1 MIRRRS
7 TPWIHRW
14 SRTVM
19 GAIAAIGVVET
30 AYLTIA
36 KFTTG
41 SVICPTSGCDKVLN
55 SPYATVFGTVPLSLL
70 GCLAYLSIAILALAP
85 KAVNPN
91 TNKGLHSQLEN
102 KTWQALFIITA
113 AMVIFSSYL
122 MYLMA
127 FEIKELCIYCISSAV
142 FSLSLFVL
150 VLVGREWEDIGQLVF
165 TGILV
170 AMVSSIGALGLYNS
184 VRSPA
189 ASVSTPG
196 ILAPA
201 VTTTSGP
208 AQLAL
213 ARHLGEVGA
222 KEYGAYWCPH
232 CHEQKMLF
240 GKEAAA
246 LIDYVEC
253 DPRGQNSR
261 AEICQAA
268 GANIKGFP
276 TWEIKGQFYS
286 GTQSLEKLAD
296 LSGYTGRETFK
307 TDRKVGD
314 NRGQILGLLPGN
326 ILIFS

>member
-19 GAIAAIGVVET
+19 GAIATIGVVET

-85 KAVNPN
+85 KALNPN

-127 FEIKELCIYCISSAV
+127 FEIKDLCIYCISSAL
-142 FSLSLFVL
+142 FSLALFVL

-189 ASVSTPG
+189 SVSTPG
-196 ILAPA
+196 IVAPA

-213 ARHLGEVGA
+213 ARHLGEIGA

-246 LIDYVEC
+246 LIDYIEC

-268 GANIKGFP
+268 AANVKGFP

-296 LSGYTGRETFK
+296 FSGYTGPRNFQ
-307 TDRKVGD
+307 
-314 NRGQILGLLPGN
+314 N
-326 ILIFS
+326 

>member
-19 GAIAAIGVVET
+19 GAIAALGVVET

-36 KFTTG
+36 KLTTG

-127 FEIKELCIYCISSAV
+127 FEIRELCIYCFSSAL

-196 ILAPA
+196 IVGPA

-213 ARHLGEVGA
+213 VRHLREIGA

-232 CHEQKMLF
+232 CHDQKMLF

-261 AEICQAA
+261 AQLCQAA
-268 GANIKGFP
+268 AANVKGFP

-296 LSGYTGRETFK
+296 LSGYTGPRNFQ
-307 TDRKVGD
+307 
-314 NRGQILGLLPGN
+314 N
-326 ILIFS
+326 

>member
-127 FEIKELCIYCISSAV
+127 FEIKELCIYCISSAL

-196 ILAPA
+196 IVAPA

-208 AQLAL
+208 AQLAFGPATSEKSAL
-213 ARHLGEVGA
+213 KSTALTGVPTATSKKCCSA
-222 KEYGAYWCPH
+222 K
-232 CHEQKMLF
+232 K
-240 GKEAAA
+240 
-246 LIDYVEC
+246 
-253 DPRGQNSR
+253 
-261 AEICQAA
+261 
-268 GANIKGFP
+268 
-276 TWEIKGQFYS
+276 
-286 GTQSLEKLAD
+286 
-296 LSGYTGRETFK
+296 
-307 TDRKVGD
+307 
-314 NRGQILGLLPGN
+314 LLP
-326 ILIFS
+326 

>member
-36 KFTTG
+36 KLTTG

-142 FSLSLFVL
+142 LSLSLFVL

-196 ILAPA
+196 IVAPA

-213 ARHLGEVGA
+213 ARHLREIGA

-232 CHEQKMLF
+232 CHDQKMLF
-240 GKEAAA
+240 GKEAGA

-261 AEICQAA
+261 AQLCQAA
-268 GANIKGFP
+268 AANVKGFP

-296 LSGYTGRETFK
+296 VSGYTGPRNFQ
-307 TDRKVGD
+307 
-314 NRGQILGLLPGN
+314 NR
-326 ILIFS
+326 

>member
-142 FSLSLFVL
+142 LSLSLFVL

-189 ASVSTPG
+189 ASVSSPG
-196 ILAPA
+196 IVAPA
-201 VTTTSGP
+201 VTTISGP

-213 ARHLGEVGA
+213 VRHLREIGA

-232 CHEQKMLF
+232 CHDQKMLF

-253 DPRGQNSR
+253 DPKGQNSR
-261 AEICQAA
+261 AQMCQAA
-268 GANIKGFP
+268 AANVKGFP

-296 LSGYTGRETFK
+296 LSGYTGPRNFQ
-307 TDRKVGD
+307 
-314 NRGQILGLLPGN
+314 N
-326 ILIFS
+326 

>member
-142 FSLSLFVL
+142 LSLSLFVL

-213 ARHLGEVGA
+213 ARHLGEIGA

-232 CHEQKMLF
+232 CHDQKMLF

-268 GANIKGFP
+268 AANVKGFP

-296 LSGYTGRETFK
+296 LSGYTGPRNFQ
-307 TDRKVGD
+307 
-314 NRGQILGLLPGN
+314 N
-326 ILIFS
+326 

>member
-127 FEIKELCIYCISSAV
+127 FEIKDLCIYCISSAL

-189 ASVSTPG
+189 TSVSTPG
-196 ILAPA
+196 IVAPA

-208 AQLAL
+208 AELAL
-213 ARHLGEVGA
+213 VRHLREIGA

-232 CHEQKMLF
+232 CHDQKMLF

-246 LIDYVEC
+246 LIDYIEC

-296 LSGYTGRETFK
+296 LSGYTGPRNFQ
-307 TDRKVGD
+307 
-314 NRGQILGLLPGN
+314 N
-326 ILIFS
+326 

>member
-70 GCLAYLSIAILALAP
+70 GCLAYLSVAILALAP

-127 FEIKELCIYCISSAV
+127 FEIKDVCIYCLSSV
-142 FSLSLFVL
+142 LFSLSLFVL

-184 VRSPA
+184 VRSPV

-196 ILAPA
+196 IVAPA

-208 AQLAL
+208 AELAL
-213 ARHLGEVGA
+213 VRHLGEIGA

-232 CHEQKMLF
+232 CHDQKMLF

-261 AEICQAA
+261 AQLCQAA
-268 GANIKGFP
+268 AANVKGFP

-286 GTQSLEKLAD
+286 GTQSLEKLAN
-296 LSGYTGRETFK
+296 LSGYTGPRNFQ
-307 TDRKVGD
+307 
-314 NRGQILGLLPGN
+314 N
-326 ILIFS
+326 

>member
-91 TNKGLHSQLEN
+91 TNKGLHSQLQN

-142 FSLSLFVL
+142 LSLSLFVL

-196 ILAPA
+196 IVAPA

-213 ARHLGEVGA
+213 VRHLREIGA

-232 CHEQKMLF
+232 CHDQKMLF

-253 DPRGQNSR
+253 DPKGQNSR
-261 AEICQAA
+261 AQMCQAA
-268 GANIKGFP
+268 AANVKGFP

-296 LSGYTGRETFK
+296 LSGYTGPRNFQ
-307 TDRKVGD
+307 
-314 NRGQILGLLPGN
+314 N
-326 ILIFS
+326 

>member
-19 GAIAAIGVVET
+19 AAIAAIGVLET

-41 SVICPTSGCDKVLN
+41 SVLCPTSGCDKVLN
-55 SPYATVFGTVPLSLL
+55 SPYATVFGVVPLSLL
-70 GCLAYLSIAILALAP
+70 GCLAYLSIAILAFAP
-85 KAVNPN
+85 KSVNPE
-91 TNKGLHSQLEN
+91 TNKGLYSQLEN
-102 KTWQALFIITA
+102 RTWQGLFVITA

-122 MYLMA
+122 IYLMA
-127 FEIKELCIYCISSAV
+127 FEIQDLCIYCVSSAV

-165 TGILV
+165 TGLLV

-184 VRSPA
+184 VKAPVT
-189 ASVSTPG
+189 VSTPG
-196 ILAPA
+196 IVPPL
-201 VTTTSGP
+201 VTTTSGQ
-208 AQLAL
+208 AEIAL
-213 ARHLGEVGA
+213 ARYLTQIGA

-232 CHEQKMLF
+232 CHDQKMLF
-240 GKEAAA
+240 GREAAK
-246 LIDYVEC
+246 LINYFEC
-253 DPRGQNSR
+253 DPKGQNSR

-268 GANIKGFP
+268 SANLKGFP

-286 GTQSLEKLAD
+286 GTQSLEKLAEF
-296 LSGYTGRETFK
+296 SGYSGPRNFLK
-307 TDRKVGD
+307 
-314 NRGQILGLLPGN
+314 
-326 ILIFS
+326 

>member
-19 GAIAAIGVVET
+19 GAIAALGVVET

-85 KAVNPN
+85 KTVNPN

-102 KTWQALFIITA
+102 KTWQGLFIITA

-142 FSLSLFVL
+142 LSLSLFVL

-196 ILAPA
+196 IVAPA

-213 ARHLGEVGA
+213 ARHLGEIGA

-253 DPRGQNSR
+253 DPKGQNSR
-261 AEICQAA
+261 AQMCQAA
-268 GANIKGFP
+268 AANVKGFP

-296 LSGYTGRETFK
+296 LSGYTGPRNFQ
-307 TDRKVGD
+307 
-314 NRGQILGLLPGN
+314 N
-326 ILIFS
+326 

>member
-127 FEIKELCIYCISSAV
+127 FEIKELCIYCISSAL

-213 ARHLGEVGA
+213 VRHLREIGA

-296 LSGYTGRETFK
+296 LSGYTGPRNFQ
-307 TDRKVGD
+307 
-314 NRGQILGLLPGN
+314 N
-326 ILIFS
+326 

>member
-127 FEIKELCIYCISSAV
+127 FEIKELCIYCITSAL

-196 ILAPA
+196 IVAPA

-213 ARHLGEVGA
+213 VRHLREIGA

-232 CHEQKMLF
+232 CQDQKMLF

-246 LIDYVEC
+246 LIDYIEC

-268 GANIKGFP
+268 AANVKGFP

-296 LSGYTGRETFK
+296 LSGYTGPRNFQ
-307 TDRKVGD
+307 
-314 NRGQILGLLPGN
+314 N
-326 ILIFS
+326 

>member
-122 MYLMA
+122 MYVMA

-165 TGILV
+165 TGIVV

-196 ILAPA
+196 IVAPA

-213 ARHLGEVGA
+213 VRHLREIGA

-232 CHEQKMLF
+232 CHDQKMLF

-268 GANIKGFP
+268 AANVKGFP

-296 LSGYTGRETFK
+296 LSGYTGPRNFQ
-307 TDRKVGD
+307 
-314 NRGQILGLLPGN
+314 N
-326 ILIFS
+326 

>member
-1 MIRRRS
+1 
-7 TPWIHRW
+7 
-14 SRTVM
+14 M

-55 SPYATVFGTVPLSLL
+55 SPYATVFDTVPLSLL
-70 GCLAYLSIAILALAP
+70 GCLAYLSIVILAFAP
-85 KAVNPN
+85 KGVNPN

-127 FEIKELCIYCISSAV
+127 FEIKDLCIYCISSAV

-150 VLVGREWEDIGQLVF
+150 VIVGREWEDIGQLVF

-170 AMVSSIGALGLYNS
+170 VMVSSIGALGLYNS
-184 VRSPA
+184 VSSPA
-189 ASVSTPG
+189 ATVSTAG
-196 ILAPA
+196 IAPPP
-201 VTTTSGP
+201 VTITSGP
-208 AQLAL
+208 AQIAL
-213 ARHLGEVGA
+213 ARHLRQIGA

-232 CHEQKMLF
+232 CHDQKMLF
-240 GKEAAA
+240 GKEAAK
-246 LIDYVEC
+246 IINYFEC
-253 DPRGQNSR
+253 DPKGQNSR

-268 GANIKGFP
+268 ATDIKGFP

-286 GTQSLEKLAD
+286 GTQTLDKLAE
-296 LSGYTGRETFK
+296 LSGYTGPRNFQ
-307 TDRKVGD
+307 
-314 NRGQILGLLPGN
+314 N
-326 ILIFS
+326 

>member
-127 FEIKELCIYCISSAV
+127 FEIKELCIYCISSAL

-196 ILAPA
+196 IVAPA

-208 AQLAL
+208 AELAL
-213 ARHLGEVGA
+213 ARHLREIGA

-232 CHEQKMLF
+232 CHDQKMLF
-240 GKEAAA
+240 GKEAGAI
-246 LIDYVEC
+246 IDYVEC

-261 AEICQAA
+261 AQMCQAA
-268 GANIKGFP
+268 AANVKGFP

-296 LSGYTGRETFK
+296 LSGYTGPRNFQ
-307 TDRKVGD
+307 
-314 NRGQILGLLPGN
+314 NR
-326 ILIFS
+326 

>member
-142 FSLSLFVL
+142 LSLSLFVL

-165 TGILV
+165 TGIVV

-196 ILAPA
+196 ILAPP

-213 ARHLGEVGA
+213 ARHLREIGA

-232 CHEQKMLF
+232 CHDQKMLF

-253 DPRGQNSR
+253 DPKGQNSR
-261 AEICQAA
+261 AQMCQAA
-268 GANIKGFP
+268 AANVKGFP

-296 LSGYTGRETFK
+296 LSGYTGPRNFQ
-307 TDRKVGD
+307 
-314 NRGQILGLLPGN
+314 NR
-326 ILIFS
+326 

>member
-19 GAIAAIGVVET
+19 GAIAALGVVET

-36 KFTTG
+36 KLTTG

-113 AMVIFSSYL
+113 AMVIFSTYL

-142 FSLSLFVL
+142 LSLSLFVL
-150 VLVGREWEDIGQLVF
+150 VLIGREWEDIGQLVF
-165 TGILV
+165 TGIVV

-196 ILAPA
+196 IVAPA

-213 ARHLGEVGA
+213 VRHLREIGA

-232 CHEQKMLF
+232 CHDQKMLF

-268 GANIKGFP
+268 AANVKGFP

-296 LSGYTGRETFK
+296 LSGYTGPRNFQ
-307 TDRKVGD
+307 
-314 NRGQILGLLPGN
+314 NR
-326 ILIFS
+326 

>member
-14 SRTVM
+14 SRT
-19 GAIAAIGVVET
+19 GIAAIAAIGILET

-36 KFTTG
+36 KLTTG

-55 SPYATVFGTVPLSLL
+55 SPYATVFGVLPLSLL
-70 GCLAYLSIAILALAP
+70 GFLAYLSIAILALAP
-85 KAVNPN
+85 KSVNPD
-91 TNKGLHSQLEN
+91 TNKGLHSKLEN
-102 KTWQALFIITA
+102 WTWQALFIFTA

-127 FEIKELCIYCISSAV
+127 FEIQELCIYCVSSGV
-142 FSLSLFVL
+142 FSLALFVL

-184 VRSPA
+184 VNSPA
-189 ASVSTPG
+189 ATVTTPG
-196 ILAPA
+196 IAPPA

-213 ARHLGEVGA
+213 ARHLRQIGA

-232 CHEQKMLF
+232 CHDQKMLF
-240 GKEAAA
+240 GKEAAKI
-246 LIDYVEC
+246 IDYFEC

-261 AEICQAA
+261 ADECKAV
-268 GANIKGFP
+268 GSNIQGFP
-276 TWEIKGQFYS
+276 TWEIQGKFYS
-286 GTQSLEKLAD
+286 GTQSLEKLAEI
-296 LSGYTGRETFK
+296 SGYSGPRNFQ
-307 TDRKVGD
+307 
-314 NRGQILGLLPGN
+314 N
-326 ILIFS
+326 

>member
-41 SVICPTSGCDKVLN
+41 SVLCPTSGCDKVLN

-91 TNKGLHSQLEN
+91 TNKGLHSQLQN

-127 FEIKELCIYCISSAV
+127 FEIKELCIYCITSAL

-196 ILAPA
+196 IVAPA

-213 ARHLGEVGA
+213 VRHLREIGA

-232 CHEQKMLF
+232 CHDQKMLF

-268 GANIKGFP
+268 AANVKGFP

-296 LSGYTGRETFK
+296 LSGYTGPRNFQ
-307 TDRKVGD
+307 
-314 NRGQILGLLPGN
+314 N
-326 ILIFS
+326 

>member
-142 FSLSLFVL
+142 LSLSLFVL

-196 ILAPA
+196 IVAPA

-213 ARHLGEVGA
+213 VRHLREIGA

-232 CHEQKMLF
+232 CHDQKMLF

-261 AEICQAA
+261 AQLCQAA
-268 GANIKGFP
+268 AANVKGFP

-296 LSGYTGRETFK
+296 LSGYTGPRNFQ
-307 TDRKVGD
+307 
-314 NRGQILGLLPGN
+314 NR
-326 ILIFS
+326 

>member
-102 KTWQALFIITA
+102 KTWQALFIISA

-184 VRSPA
+184 VSSPT

-196 ILAPA
+196 IVGPA

-208 AQLAL
+208 AELAL
-213 ARHLGEVGA
+213 ARHLREIGA

-232 CHEQKMLF
+232 CQDQKRLL

-246 LIDYVEC
+246 IIDYVEC

-268 GANIKGFP
+268 AANVKGFP

-296 LSGYTGRETFK
+296 LSGYTGPRNFQ
-307 TDRKVGD
+307 
-314 NRGQILGLLPGN
+314 N
-326 ILIFS
+326 

>member
-142 FSLSLFVL
+142 LSLSLFVL

-208 AQLAL
+208 AELAL
-213 ARHLGEVGA
+213 ARHLREIGA

-232 CHEQKMLF
+232 CHDQKMLF
-240 GKEAAA
+240 GKEAGAI
-246 LIDYVEC
+246 IDYVEC
-253 DPRGQNSR
+253 DPKGQNSR
-261 AEICQAA
+261 AQLCQAA
-268 GANIKGFP
+268 AANVKGFP

-296 LSGYTGRETFK
+296 LSGYTGPRNFQ
-307 TDRKVGD
+307 
-314 NRGQILGLLPGN
+314 N
-326 ILIFS
+326 

>member
-142 FSLSLFVL
+142 LSLSLFVL

-196 ILAPA
+196 IVAPA

-213 ARHLGEVGA
+213 ARHLREIGA

-232 CHEQKMLF
+232 CHDQKMLF

-246 LIDYVEC
+246 LIDYIEC

-261 AEICQAA
+261 AQMCQAA
-268 GANIKGFP
+268 AANVKGFP

-296 LSGYTGRETFK
+296 LSGYTGPRNFQ
-307 TDRKVGD
+307 
-314 NRGQILGLLPGN
+314 NR
-326 ILIFS
+326 

>member
-127 FEIKELCIYCISSAV
+127 FEIKELCIYCISSAL

-196 ILAPA
+196 IVAPA

-213 ARHLGEVGA
+213 ARHLREIGA

-232 CHEQKMLF
+232 CHDQKMLF
-240 GKEAAA
+240 GKEAGAI
-246 LIDYVEC
+246 IDYVEC

-261 AEICQAA
+261 AQLCQAA
-268 GANIKGFP
+268 AANVKGFP

-296 LSGYTGRETFK
+296 LSGYTGPRNFQ
-307 TDRKVGD
+307 
-314 NRGQILGLLPGN
+314 NR
-326 ILIFS
+326 

>member
-55 SPYATVFGTVPLSLL
+55 SPYATVFGRVPLSLL

-102 KTWQALFIITA
+102 KTWQGLFIITA

-150 VLVGREWEDIGQLVF
+150 VLVGREWEDIGQLMF

-170 AMVSSIGALGLYNS
+170 AMVSSIGALGLFNS
-184 VRSPA
+184 VSSPA

-196 ILAPA
+196 IVAPA

-213 ARHLGEVGA
+213 ARHLREIGA

-232 CHEQKMLF
+232 CQDQKMLF

-261 AEICQAA
+261 AQMCQAA
-268 GANIKGFP
+268 AANVKGFP

-296 LSGYTGRETFK
+296 LSGYIGPRNFQ
-307 TDRKVGD
+307 
-314 NRGQILGLLPGN
+314 N
-326 ILIFS
+326 